1 MNSRP
6 AISAVSLAEFDLP
19 DTPSTID
26 IWRMNGAMISD
37 AIREAASDVDS
48 ANMFMRMFY
57 LLQALGQN
65 DSALAMQEK
74 ALARRCFYRIANPSA
89 PAIRLLALMGPGN
102 MVDNAPLEFLV
113 ENSDIRLD
121 LLYLLPGQD
130 LPEIIP
136 DHDIAIVA
144 LAESNKNRPLLARME
159 EMLAA
164 WPRPVLNTPE
174 RVLRCARD
182 TECRLLQDT
191 QGLLV
196 PVTQRLDQNQIRK
209 MSFPITVRPVDTH
222 SGDGF
227 QKIESTGELD
237 AYFETY
243 PDDEFYVSEYV
254 DYRSDDGLFRKAR
267 IALIDG
273 RPYICH
279 FAISDNW
286 VVHYASAGM
295 QLSAEKRAEEAA
307 MMESFDRDFAVRH
320 GETLEA
326 IAQKLGLDYL
336 ILDCGEMRDGRLV
349 LFEADTRGW
358 IHATDSVEVFPYKL
372 KVMQKAFDAFRAML
386 VRRISSARGQSIDT

>member
-1 MNSRP
+1 MNSIP
-6 AISAVSLAEFDLP
+6 ATPKIGLAEFDLP
-19 DTPSTID
+19 VTPSTID

-37 AIREAASDVDS
+37 AIREAASDVDP
-48 ANMFMRMFY
+48 ANMFMRVFY

-74 ALARRCFYRIANPSA
+74 ALERRCFYRIADPST

-113 ENSDIRLD
+113 EHSDIRLD
-121 LLYLLPGQD
+121 LLYLLPGRD

-159 EMLAA
+159 QMLAA
-164 WPRPVLNTPE
+164 WTRPVLNTPE

-182 TECRLLQDT
+182 TESRILKDIP
-191 QGLLV
+191 GLLV
-196 PVTQRLDQNQIRK
+196 PVTQRLDQHQIRR

-227 QKIESTGELD
+227 KKMESTDELD
-237 AYFETY
+237 AYFEAY
-243 PDDEFYVSEYV
+243 PDNEFYVSEYV
-254 DYRSDDGLFRKAR
+254 DYCSDDGLFRKAR

-273 RPYICH
+273 RPYLCH
-279 FAISDNW
+279 LAISDNW
-286 VVHYASAGM
+286 VVHYESAEM
-295 QLSAEKRAEEAA
+295 QFSAEKRAEEAA

-320 GETLEA
+320 AGALEA
-326 IAQKLGLDYL
+326 IAQKLGLDYI

-358 IHATDSVEVFPYKL
+358 IHATDSVEIFPYKQ
-372 KVMQKAFDAFRAML
+372 KVMQKAFDAFRSML
-386 VRRISSARGQSIDT
+386 VSRISSARGQSLDT